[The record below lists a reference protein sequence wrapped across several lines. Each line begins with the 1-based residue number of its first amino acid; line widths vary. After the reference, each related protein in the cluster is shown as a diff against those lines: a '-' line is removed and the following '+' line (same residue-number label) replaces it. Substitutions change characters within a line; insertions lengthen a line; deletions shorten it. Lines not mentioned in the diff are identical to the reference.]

1 MPRDISPLLK
11 EETMLRKSFWIP
23 VLGLLLI
30 PAASAHAQ
38 RYLDQG
44 TWELTLSG
52 SGASNRDVNSG
63 NFSANVSIGYFVLP
77 GLELTG
83 RQAVGYSDPQVGGT
97 EWNFS
102 SSLAIDY
109 HFDLDRFQPFIG
121 AAVGYNYGTG
131 TADTGIIGPEAGL
144 KYFVSDKTFLYGL
157 VQYQFFFHNSSDI
170 TNNFDDGAFLYA
182 IGIGFTW

>member
-1 MPRDISPLLK
+1 
-11 EETMLRKSFWIP
+11 MLRKSFWIP
-23 VLGLLLI
+23 VLGLLLV

-38 RYLDQG
+38 KYLDAG
-44 TWELTLSG
+44 TWELTLTG

-63 NFSANVSIGYFVLP
+63 NAAVNLSIGYFIVDQ
-77 GLELTG
+77 LEITG
-83 RQAVGYSDPQVGGT
+83 RQSIGYNDPEVGPTGVA
-97 EWNFS
+97 WS

-131 TADTGIIGPEAGL
+131 VADTGIVGPEAGL
-144 KYFVSDKTFLYGL
+144 KYFVKDDTFLYGL
-157 VQYQFFFHNSSDI
+157 VQYQFFFHNSSDLSD
-170 TNNFDDGAFLYA
+170 NFDDGSFLYA